1 MSGHVRVEHK
11 QGDLFE
17 IAVRDYLVYVDQPRE
32 AGGSDAAPTPVELF
46 VASLASCVAHYV
58 RRYLDRHGLPTNG
71 MAVDADFTMADR
83 PARVGEINVSI
94 DLPEGVPDERRAG
107 LLAVA
112 SHCTVH
118 NTLEDRPE
126 VSIELAAGARQSAH
140 HTVAA

>member
-1 MSGHVRVEHK
+1 MSGNVRVNHMD
-11 QGDLFE
+11 GDLFE
-17 IAVRDYLVYVDQPRE
+17 IAVRDHLVYVDQPKE

-58 RRYLDRHGLPTNG
+58 RKYLVRHSLPTEG
-71 MAVDADFTMADR
+71 MTVDAAFTMADR

-94 DLPEGVPDERRAG
+94 DLPQGLPDERKAG

-118 NTLEDRPE
+118 NTLEDPPE
-126 VSIELAAGARQSAH
+126 VSIDLATGAGHAADQ
-140 HTVAA
+140 TVAA

>member
-1 MSGHVRVEHK
+1 MSGNVRVNHME
-11 QGDLFE
+11 GDMFE
-17 IAVRDYLVYVDQPRE
+17 IAVRDHLVYVDQPEE

-58 RRYLDRHGLPTNG
+58 RKYLVRHSLPTKG
-71 MAVDADFTMADR
+71 MTVDAAFTMAER

-94 DLPEGVPDERRAG
+94 DLPEGLPDERKAA

-126 VSIELAAGARQSAH
+126 VNIDLATGAPQAAAR
-140 HTVAA
+140 TVAA